1 MGVKAIASFILQPES
16 SLGFPPHT
24 FIPHKNVGVQSLWI
38 SKLYAHQLHSTWFT
52 QFVVK
57 AFILA
62 HSIFGGTAFGSG
74 IPFSEKAKPYFRM
87 FFAGTF
93 AGRFAS

>member
-1 MGVKAIASFILQPES
+1 
-16 SLGFPPHT
+16 T

-62 HSIFGGTAFGSG
+62 HSIFGGTPEKIRWRKNDIRKTGSRVEM
-74 IPFSEKAKPYFRM
+74 SELKEDP
-87 FFAGTF
+87 AG
-93 AGRFAS
+93 

>member
-1 MGVKAIASFILQPES
+1 
-16 SLGFPPHT
+16 T

-62 HSIFGGTAFGSG
+62 HSIFGGTLSVFREKGFFTHADDTSPHPTDYQKTDRSG
-74 IPFSEKAKPYFRM
+74 HASICFLIHFCTELTSP
-87 FFAGTF
+87 GT
-93 AGRFAS
+93 G